1 MKNDFFRHLIKST
14 SWWMPNPAA
23 FLKAADGLVFRR
35 KIENCVDDIVKTF
48 ENLCFDENC
57 TEHVILLSAVACL
70 FSMYKH
76 LNHVALK
83 SCDAYAIPQDDNTKT
98 CYRIVLVF
106 VDFVYE
112 YKVAYL
118 ASDGIVYPISC
129 QSS

>member
-1 MKNDFFRHLIKST
+1 MKNDFLSRPIKST
-14 SWWMPNPAA
+14 SRWEPSPDA

-57 TEHVILLSAVACL
+57 TEHVILLSAAAGL
-70 FSMYKH
+70 FSMNKH
-76 LNHVALK
+76 LNHIALK
-83 SCDAYAIPQDDNTKT
+83 SCDEYMIPGEKT
-98 CYRIVLVF
+98 CYRIILVF

-112 YKVAYL
+112 YKVTYL
-118 ASDGIVYPISC
+118 VADGIVYPISC